1 MKKLLLFLVLAA
13 SSFMV
18 KAQSADELFTKGDY
32 VKAADEYSKLYKADT
47 TNVTTARRLAFCY
60 LQTENAK
67 HLAQY
72 YFQKALNNNPNDMAS
87 NYYMGVYYK
96 QLLASPNSDKVAVKN
111 KALKYLSRAASL
123 GSEDAKADLN
133 DLK

>member
-1 MKKLLLFLVLAA
+1 MKKMILLFVLAIGFT
-13 SSFMV
+13 SL
-18 KAQSADELFTKGDY
+18 KAQTADELFSKGDY
-32 VKAADEYSKLYKADT
+32 IKAADAYSKLYKADT
-47 TNVTTARRLAFCY
+47 SNVTNARRLAFCY

-96 QLLASPNSDKVAVKN
+96 QLLVQAPNKAEIKTKAVKYLT
-111 KALKYLSRAASL
+111 KAANL
-123 GSEDAKADLN
+123 GSEEAKVDLAT
-133 DLK
+133 LK